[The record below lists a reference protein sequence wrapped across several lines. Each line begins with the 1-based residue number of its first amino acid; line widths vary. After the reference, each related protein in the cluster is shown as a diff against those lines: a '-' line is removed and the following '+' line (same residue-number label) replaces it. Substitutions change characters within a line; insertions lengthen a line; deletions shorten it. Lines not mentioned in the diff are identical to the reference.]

1 MSSTMSMADIATVVA
16 SGEAEDLL
24 VTTKIYNW
32 IKERAEDIKSY
43 HLQGGFSTEDKF

>member
-1 MSSTMSMADIATVVA
+1 MGTIATMIA
-16 SGEAEDLL
+16 SGETEDLQ

-43 HLQGGFSTEDKF
+43 HLQGGFSTADKF